1 MEVENG
7 AEAAPVA
14 APRRSPH
21 AIPAENY
28 GWLSRLRSYLIL
40 DPLIWLYTL
49 VLGML
54 ALPGGLFDRS
64 GRRLHWFSRAWSWL
78 IMKTIFSPVKVTGL
92 DKIDTSKPHVYA
104 VNHAS
109 AMDIP
114 VLYVYLPFQ
123 FRIVFKKELLSYP
136 IVGWQLKRSGQ
147 VCIDQQKPTNSI
159 AAIRSAV
166 KSLKAGM
173 PLVIYPE
180 GGRTP
185 DGEIKPFLPGAF
197 FLAIKAQVDIVPVA
211 LVGTYELL
219 PMNTYHIK
227 CRPLEMRVGEPIST
241 AGLTMR
247 DLEAVSA
254 KVQKAMEDLYY
265 SGSPVRHRFEFSAVT
280 FPAPCR
286 YPCVRLL
293 RAENPLKA
301 LEGPRKE
308 ADERLLIEAAQ
319 KDPARFAELYENN
332 FERVYAYVVR
342 RVGDR
347 AETEDLTSEV
357 FHHALANLQRFE
369 WRGIPFAAWLYRIAA
384 NLISDRWQRNEPR
397 RSGGRAGAD
406 RIRARPAAW
415 NSKK

>member
-1 MEVENG
+1 MNSPLGVESS
-7 AEAAPVA
+7 AETAPVTVG
-14 APRRSPH
+14 RGSPH
-21 AIPAENY
+21 AIPGRSY

-49 VLGML
+49 VLGFV

-78 IMKTIFSPVKVTGL
+78 IMKTILSPVRVTGL

-136 IVGWQLKRSGQ
+136 VVGWQLKRSGQ
-147 VCIDQQKPTNSI
+147 VCIDQQRPTNSI

-241 AGLTMR
+241 VGLTMR
-247 DLEAVSA
+247 DLEMVSE
-254 KVQKAMEDLYY
+254 KVRKARE
-265 SGSPVRHRFEFSAVT
+265 VT
-280 FPAPCR
+280 RP
-286 YPCVRLL
+286 
-293 RAENPLKA
+293 
-301 LEGPRKE
+301 
-308 ADERLLIEAAQ
+308 
-319 KDPARFAELYENN
+319 
-332 FERVYAYVVR
+332 
-342 RVGDR
+342 
-347 AETEDLTSEV
+347 
-357 FHHALANLQRFE
+357 
-369 WRGIPFAAWLYRIAA
+369 
-384 NLISDRWQRNEPR
+384 
-397 RSGGRAGAD
+397 RSGWNPPKILNRK
-406 RIRARPAAW
+406 ILPA
-415 NSKK
+415 KYCR

>member
-1 MEVENG
+1 MNSSSSVEVERG
-7 AEAAPVA
+7 AEAPVVA
-14 APRRSPH
+14 TRRSPH
-21 AIPAENY
+21 EIPAKTY
-28 GWLSRLRSYLIL
+28 GWLSRLRSYFIL
-40 DPLIWLYTL
+40 DPLVWVYTL
-49 VLGML
+49 VMGIL

-78 IMKTIFSPVKVTGL
+78 IMKTILSPVKVTGL

-109 AMDIP
+109 ALDIP

-247 DLEAVSA
+247 DMEVVSA
-254 KVQKAMEDLYY
+254 KVKKAMEDLYY
-265 SGSPVRHRFEFSAVT
+265 
-280 FPAPCR
+280 APTTL
-286 YPCVRLL
+286 P
-293 RAENPLKA
+293 N
-301 LEGPRKE
+301 
-308 ADERLLIEAAQ
+308 
-319 KDPARFAELYENN
+319 
-332 FERVYAYVVR
+332 
-342 RVGDR
+342 
-347 AETEDLTSEV
+347 
-357 FHHALANLQRFE
+357 
-369 WRGIPFAAWLYRIAA
+369 
-384 NLISDRWQRNEPR
+384 
-397 RSGGRAGAD
+397 
-406 RIRARPAAW
+406 
-415 NSKK
+415 